1 MRPIG
6 IGVKPK
12 PQIVAYSELLP
23 TMPNSGSIGF
33 FIRTTTGYATVLWW
47 DGTEETISGELNWNP
62 REGPYDIFGVDS
74 LLSASKALAGN
85 TAASKK
91 IQAWSSTSTGKRS
104 GDIVYVSTSKQG
116 VLPICHSS
124 RYTALDVSTL
134 TGLKVLNCDNNRITS
149 LGDIGACKNLVTLIC
164 SKNDIVTLNTSRNTN
179 LLGLFCNHCD
189 ITSLT
194 INPQLKRLGASSNPF
209 TTFSLP
215 NGSVIEEVYL
225 NDSALTTL
233 SLTNLSTLAV
243 LGCRGEGTGGGA
255 TRGSNRRN
263 IPALTTLDV
272 SGCPNLQVVK
282 TGSNLYGFTGGS
294 SPLSSVRALGSGL
307 APTGTFPTTRESRIF
322 HPTDGVW
329 NFNSCSLTAGALN
342 TLFSDLNTVIGGTIQ
357 ISNNPG
363 TSASNASIAT
373 AKSWTVVKTV
383 S

>member
-12 PQIVAYSELLP
+12 PQIVAYSELVP
-23 TMPNSGSIGF
+23 TMPNSLFMGF
-33 FIRTTTGYATVLWW
+33 IIRTTTGYATVLWW
-47 DGTEETISGELNWNP
+47 DGTQQTISGEGDWDPLID
-62 REGPYDIFGVDS
+62 GPYAIYGVDS
-74 LLSASKALAGN
+74 LLGASKNLLGDI
-85 TAASKK
+85 TASKK
-91 IQAWSSTSTGKRS
+91 IQVWSSTSTGKRS
-104 GDIVYVSTSKQG
+104 GDIVFFSTKRG
-116 VLPICHSS
+116 GGHSN
-124 RYTALDVSTL
+124 RFTLLDVSTL
-134 TGLKVLNCDNNRITS
+134 TGLKVLNCANNRMTS

-164 SKNDIVTLNTSRNTN
+164 SDNDIITLNTSRNTN
-179 LLGLFCNHCD
+179 LLSLFCNHCD

-215 NGSVIEEVYL
+215 SGSVVEEVYL

-243 LGCRGEGTGGGA
+243 VGCRGEGTSPGMN
-255 TRGSNRRN
+255 RRSNRRN
-263 IPALTTLDV
+263 VPALTTLDV

-282 TGSNLYGFTGGS
+282 AGSNLFGFTGGS

-307 APTGTFPTTRESRIF
+307 APTGTIPTTSA
-322 HPTDGVW
+322 TDGIW
-329 NFNSCSLTAGALN
+329 NFHSCSLTAGALN
-342 TLFSDLNTVIGGTIQ
+342 TLFSDLNTVVGGTIQ

-373 AKSWTVVKTV
+373 AKSWTIDKSVW
-383 S
+383 

>member
-12 PQIVAYSELLP
+12 PQIVAYSELVP
-23 TMPNSGSIGF
+23 TMANSGGIGF
-33 FIRTTTGYATVLWW
+33 NIRTTTGYATILWW
-47 DGTEETISGELNWNP
+47 DGTEETISGVT
-62 REGPYDIFGVDS
+62 VDS
-74 LLSASKALAGN
+74 LLLATKALAGN

-104 GDIVYVSTSKQG
+104 GDIVFFTTKRVGGTSS
-116 VLPICHSS
+116 HSN
-124 RYTALDVSTL
+124 RFTLLDVSTL
-134 TGLKVLNCDNNRITS
+134 TALKVLNCANNRMTS

-164 SKNDIVTLNTSRNTN
+164 SVNDIITLNTSRNTN

-215 NGSVIEEVYL
+215 SGSVIEEVYL

-243 LGCRGEGTGGGA
+243 LGCRGEGTLHSLL
-255 TRGSNRRN
+255 RGSNRRN
-263 IPALTTLDV
+263 VPALTTLDV
-272 SGCPNLQVVK
+272 SGCPNLQAVK
-282 TGSNLYGFTGGS
+282 AGSNLQGFTGGS
-294 SPLSSVRALGSGL
+294 NPLSSVRALGSGL
-307 APTGTFPTTRESRIF
+307 APTGTIP
-322 HPTDGVW
+322 HPDNPTDGIW
-329 NFNSCSLTAGALN
+329 NFHSCGLTAGALN
-342 TLFSDLNTVIGGTIQ
+342 TLFSDLNTVVGGTIQ

-373 AKSWTVVKTV
+373 AKSWTVDKSVL
-383 S
+383 

>member
-12 PQIVAYSELLP
+12 PQIVAYTELVVP
-23 TMPNSGSIGF
+23 NIGINNSGSVNF
-33 FIRTTTGYATVLWW
+33 NIRTTTGYATVLWW
-47 DGTEETISGELNWNP
+47 DGTQETISLEGEWDPLID
-62 REGPYDIFGVDS
+62 GPYAIYGVDS
-74 LLSASKALAGN
+74 LLQGVKATDAIAN
-85 TAASKK
+85 KK
-91 IQAWSSTSTGKRS
+91 TQIWSSTSTGKRS
-104 GDIVYVSTSKQG
+104 GDIVYFRTRAEG
-116 VLPICHSS
+116 YFAS

-134 TGLKVLNCDNNRITS
+134 TGLKVLDCANNRITS

-215 NGSVIEEVYL
+215 SGSVIEEVYL

-243 LGCRGEGTGGGA
+243 LGCRGEGTLHEPFVNN
-255 TRGSNRRN
+255 RGSNRRN
-263 IPALTTLDV
+263 VPALTTLDV
-272 SGCPNLQVVK
+272 SGCPNLQAVK
-282 TGSNLYGFTGGS
+282 AGSNLQGFTGGS

-307 APTGTFPTTRESRIF
+307 APTFTIPTTS
-322 HPTDGVW
+322 PTEGVW

-342 TLFSDLNTVIGGTIQ
+342 TLFSDLNTVVGGTIQ

-373 AKSWTVVKTV
+373 AKSWTVDKTV

>member
-23 TMPNSGSIGF
+23 TMPNSLWIGF
-33 FIRTTTGYATVLWW
+33 DVRTTTGYATVLWW
-47 DGTEETISGELNWNP
+47 DGTEETISGELQWNW
-62 REGPYDIFGVDS
+62 REGPYDIYGVDS

-104 GDIVYVSTSKQG
+104 GDIVYVSTTKQG
-116 VLPICHSS
+116 KHSS

-134 TGLKVLNCDNNRITS
+134 TGLKVLDCNNNRITS

-164 SKNDIVTLNTSRNTN
+164 SKNDIITLNTSRNTN

-194 INPQLKRLGASSNPF
+194 INPQLQRLGASSNPF

-215 NGSVIEEVYL
+215 NGSVIAEVYL

-233 SLTNLSTLAV
+233 SLTNLSTLTA
-243 LGCRGEGTGGGA
+243 LGCRGEGTLHPIFGVGLPLDH
-255 TRGSNRRN
+255 GSNRRN
-263 IPALTTLDV
+263 VPALTTLDV
-272 SGCPNLQVVK
+272 SGCPNLQTVNAGTYLQGLT
-282 TGSNLYGFTGGS
+282 TGSN
-294 SPLSSVRALGSGL
+294 PLSSVRASGSGN
-307 APTGTFPTTRESRIF
+307 GGGWQFQ
-322 HPTDGVW
+322 
-329 NFNSCSLTAGALN
+329 NCSLTAGALN
-342 TLFSDLNTVIGGTIQ
+342 TLFSDLNTVVGGEIQ
-357 ISNNPG
+357 IANNPG
-363 TSASNASIAT
+363 TTAANTSIAT
-373 AKSWTVVKTV
+373 AKSWTVST
-383 S
+383 

>member
-33 FIRTTTGYATVLWW
+33 HIKTTTGYATVLWW
-47 DGTEETISGELNWNP
+47 DGTEETISDELNWDLRN
-62 REGPYDIFGVDS
+62 GPYAIYGMDS

-104 GDIVYVSTSKQG
+104 GDIVYVSTTKQG
-116 VLPICHSS
+116 RHSS

-134 TGLKVLNCDNNRITS
+134 TGLKVLDCNNNRITS

-179 LLGLFCNHCD
+179 LLGLFCNQCD

-194 INPQLKRLGASSNPF
+194 INPQLQRLGASSNPF

-215 NGSVIEEVYL
+215 NGSVIAEVYL

-233 SLTNLSTLAV
+233 SLTNLSTLTA
-243 LGCRGEGTGGGA
+243 LACRGEGTLHAFNGNH
-255 TRGSNRRN
+255 GSTRRN
-263 IPALTTLDV
+263 VPALTTLDV
-272 SGCPNLQVVK
+272 SGCPNLQTVNAGTYLQGLT
-282 TGSNLYGFTGGS
+282 TGSN
-294 SPLSSVRALGSGL
+294 PLSSVRASGSGNTNEDIVQ
-307 APTGTFPTTRESRIF
+307 AWQFK
-322 HPTDGVW
+322 
-329 NFNSCSLTAGALN
+329 NCSLTAGALN
-342 TLFSDLNTVIGGTIQ
+342 TLFSDLNTVVTGTIQ
-357 ISNNPG
+357 IANNPG
-363 TSASNASIAT
+363 TTAANASIAT
-373 AKSWTVVKTV
+373 AKSWTVST
-383 S
+383 